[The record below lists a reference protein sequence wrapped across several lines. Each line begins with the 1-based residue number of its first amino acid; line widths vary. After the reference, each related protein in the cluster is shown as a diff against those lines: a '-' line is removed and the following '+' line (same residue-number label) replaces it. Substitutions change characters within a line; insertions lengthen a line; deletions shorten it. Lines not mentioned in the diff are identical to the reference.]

1 MLKRRRS
8 GPLLPY
14 ANIRPAKQPSSTSVA
29 LKRLF
34 MTTSVILV
42 LLFSGHALFAV
53 SDVPANKAGHKTAAE
68 AILPEHLQ
76 LRERSAR
83 GLTETD
89 PSQESNLVAKA
100 DAAVSLISNKI
111 SHIDCTNGKCASPE
125 DAKGPPT
132 TPFSPPP
139 QTPSMKSPPALLA
152 QQHDMNPVMQQQ
164 MQQVHQK
171 EAEQLQQAPLATQQA
186 HPHKQTL
193 QQAHAEAQQHFQQS
207 HQTMESPALPA
218 PVQPS
223 GTGIYAMTVQDIEG
237 NQRSLGEFA
246 NKVAVVVNVAS
257 QCGFT
262 ESNYKGLQ
270 FLYDKYKDYDF
281 TVLAFPCNQ
290 FGQQESG
297 SDADIKQ
304 FVKDRYGITFPMFS
318 KVDVNG
324 PQTSQLFT
332 YLKQSF
338 PPWLGMAAS
347 GNTDLSWNFNKFLIG
362 RNGMPIK
369 HYPSELDYAQL
380 EQDVYNEL
388 VKTQNS

>member
-1 MLKRRRS
+1 MH
-8 GPLLPY
+8 
-14 ANIRPAKQPSSTSVA
+14 NA
-29 LKRLF
+29 LQHGMRF
-34 MTTSVILV
+34 VT
-42 LLFSGHALFAV
+42 
-53 SDVPANKAGHKTAAE
+53 DAG
-68 AILPEHLQ
+68 IC
-76 LRERSAR
+76 
-83 GLTETD
+83 
-89 PSQESNLVAKA
+89 
-100 DAAVSLISNKI
+100 
-111 SHIDCTNGKCASPE
+111 IDCATLLVPVSSKSDCLALIGRFNS
-125 DAKGPPT
+125 
-132 TPFSPPP
+132 FS
-139 QTPSMKSPPALLA
+139 SGISWVNDC
-152 QQHDMNPVMQQQ
+152 HMQ
-164 MQQVHQK
+164 
-171 EAEQLQQAPLATQQA
+171 
-186 HPHKQTL
+186 
-193 QQAHAEAQQHFQQS
+193 
-207 HQTMESPALPA
+207 
-218 PVQPS
+218 
-223 GTGIYAMTVQDIEG
+223 TVQDIEG

-281 TVLAFPCNQ
+281 TVSLLHSSHRIQRLPSMSLTCCANAKGFTVHTNDLVLWWHMTLCLQNCQHLLNWLQVLAFPCNQ

-332 YLKQSF
+332 FLKQSF
-338 PPWLGMAAS
+338 PPWLGTAAP
-347 GNTDLSWNFNKFLIG
+347 GNKDLSWNFNKFLIG

-388 VKTQNS
+388 VKTQNT

>member
-1 MLKRRRS
+1 M
-8 GPLLPY
+8 
-14 ANIRPAKQPSSTSVA
+14 N
-29 LKRLF
+29 
-34 MTTSVILV
+34 
-42 LLFSGHALFAV
+42 
-53 SDVPANKAGHKTAAE
+53 
-68 AILPEHLQ
+68 
-76 LRERSAR
+76 
-83 GLTETD
+83 
-89 PSQESNLVAKA
+89 
-100 DAAVSLISNKI
+100 
-111 SHIDCTNGKCASPE
+111 
-125 DAKGPPT
+125 
-132 TPFSPPP
+132 
-139 QTPSMKSPPALLA
+139 SPPALLA

-164 MQQVHQK
+164 MLQVHQK

-186 HPHKQTL
+186 QPHKQTL

-207 HQTMESPALPA
+207 HHAMESPAVPP

-223 GTGIYAMTVQDIEG
+223 GTGIYAMVIMLAGLGLHALVHNALQHGTHFVTNAGICKDCATFLVLIVSWCDFLALAERFKSFPSGISLSWVNDCHMQTVHDIEG

-281 TVLAFPCNQ
+281 TVSLLLCDRIIQRLPSMSLTCCAKATVLADHESWSEVGLWWHGMSSCQSCKTLCLQDCQHFLDWLQVLAFPCNQ

-332 YLKQSF
+332 FLKQSF
-338 PPWLGMAAS
+338 PPWLGTAAS
-347 GNTDLSWNFNKFLIG
+347 GNKDLSWNFNKFLIG

-388 VKTQNS
+388 VKNQIN